1 MESGLAGRF
10 YGYTKQLQKSLANF
24 NFLFLSLSA
33 MVLIALC
40 LLFFIYKLE
49 GSLKSKELEHA
60 MRSDKIRAIAQHLRS
75 QNS

>member
-1 MESGLAGRF
+1 MDTQSSYKE
-10 YGYTKQLQKSLANF
+10 SLANF